1 MITPLKRVVLLC
13 LNMISESGADEE
25 TKLRDEA
32 LEYLV
37 TSLFERNENVYT

>member
-1 MITPLKRVVLLC
+1 MFTPLKRVLLLC
-13 LNMISESGADEE
+13 LNMISDSGPEEE

-37 TSLFERNENVYT
+37 ISLF